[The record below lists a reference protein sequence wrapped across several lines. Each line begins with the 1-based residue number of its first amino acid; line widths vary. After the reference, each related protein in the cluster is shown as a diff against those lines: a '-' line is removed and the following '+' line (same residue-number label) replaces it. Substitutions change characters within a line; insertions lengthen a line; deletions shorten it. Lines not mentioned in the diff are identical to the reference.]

1 MAAAAAAARKRCTRT
16 VAAKRDRLVC
26 QRNGKEYWARIEDEV
41 IAQVHALKSMNP
53 KKAASDP
60 LGLLRD
66 AEKRALKQVGID
78 PDEKTKAAEAKKKA
92 DDARR
97 LRV

>member
-1 MAAAAAAARKRCTRT
+1 
-16 VAAKRDRLVC
+16 
-26 QRNGKEYWARIEDEV
+26 
-41 IAQVHALKSMNP
+41 MNP

-78 PDEKTKAAEAKKKA
+78 PDEKTKAAEAKKKV